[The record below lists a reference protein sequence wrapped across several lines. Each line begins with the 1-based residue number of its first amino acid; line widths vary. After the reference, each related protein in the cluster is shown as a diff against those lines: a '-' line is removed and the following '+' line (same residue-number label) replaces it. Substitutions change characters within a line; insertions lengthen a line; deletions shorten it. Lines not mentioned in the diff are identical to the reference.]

1 MNVGTLKVLRKD
13 NRRRRAKDWR
23 RYLRVAGVIV
33 LLCIVLVGVF
43 AVRARIKV
51 ALNDVAGFVL
61 DNDYFAVRDIQV
73 LGSEKVGGSEIVTM
87 TGLLYGVNL
96 WKVDAAAI
104 EQKVLRHPWVRRVLV
119 RREFP
124 RRVVIDIEERQ
135 PRAIVALGKLYYV
148 DSDGLLFKEIGE
160 GEKMSFPLLTGLRAD
175 ELSAGG
181 PALRRRVQEAMRLG
195 ELMTSDSRP
204 LSEIHFAGPEQVVI
218 YMANHPIALR
228 MGWGDWQDKIGR
240 LNRVLALWK
249 GHEERLA
256 SLDLSFRD
264 QVVARLRRAQAS

>member
-1 MNVGTLKVLRKD
+1 MNMSPLKILRKD

-23 RYLRVAGVIV
+23 RYLRVGGIVVLLCVIV
-33 LLCIVLVGVF
+33 LAVF
-43 AVRARIKV
+43 AVRERIKV
-51 ALNDVAGFVL
+51 ALNDAAGFVL
-61 DNDYFAVRDIQV
+61 DNEYFAVRDIQV
-73 LGSEKVGGSEIVTM
+73 RGGEKVGGSEIVNM
-87 TGLLYGVNL
+87 TGLRYGVNL

-124 RRVVIDIEERQ
+124 RRLVIDIEERQ

-148 DSDGLLFKEIGE
+148 DSDGLLFKEIGAE
-160 GEKMSFPLLTGLRAD
+160 EKTSFPLLTGLQAD
-175 ELSAGG
+175 QLTAGG
-181 PALRRRVQEAMRLG
+181 PALRRRVQEAVRLG
-195 ELMTSDSRP
+195 ELMNRDSRP

-218 YMANHPIALR
+218 YMVKHPIALR
-228 MGWGDWQDKIGR
+228 MGWGDWQNKIER
-240 LNRVLALWK
+240 LDRVLALWK

-264 QVVARLRRAQAS
+264 QVVARLRRPQHS